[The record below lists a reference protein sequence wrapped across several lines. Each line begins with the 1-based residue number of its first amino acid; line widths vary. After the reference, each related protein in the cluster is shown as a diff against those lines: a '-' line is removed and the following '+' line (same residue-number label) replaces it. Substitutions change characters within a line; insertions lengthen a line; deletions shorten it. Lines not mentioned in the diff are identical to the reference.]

1 MPKDRPNESSISMR
15 APSPL
20 MLNFPK
26 RQKSGLPFV
35 SWEEGGL
42 HREEEERIDAIAYP
56 TDPPDGDP
64 GLPDDDEV
72 QEKANEANLRSLLMR
87 GVPEVFSLKPGYV
100 VDRCRPPVAQVH
112 ARAHQ
117 GLTRSFY
124 SLSVTD
130 DRKLF
135 ELCGMNFLCEP
146 SDLLHLVEPGLCDLR
161 YSQGGDGL
169 VGRDPRL
176 VSWRTWRIFESG
188 EGDIQAHDLLMDL
201 RSFAWYSLQHA
212 MPHEHLI
219 LGGSCL
225 ARDRQRLVYV
235 SQRLARQGWM
245 VDVLPPGHEDFSR
258 FAVAFIS

>member
-15 APSPL
+15 APSPR
-20 MLNFPK
+20 MINFPK

-42 HREEEERIDAIAYP
+42 HREEEEKIISLAYP
-56 TDPPDGDP
+56 TKAPDGGPD
-64 GLPDDDEV
+64 LPEDEEE
-72 QEKANEANLRSLLMR
+72 QAKAFEANIHNLLTC
-87 GVPEVFSLKPGYV
+87 GASAALSLKPEYMLS
-100 VDRCRPPVAQVH
+100 RCLPPVAQVH
-112 ARAHQ
+112 QRVHR
-117 GLTRSFY
+117 GLTRPFY

-146 SDLLHLVEPGLCDLR
+146 SDLQHLVEPSLCDLR

-169 VGRDPRL
+169 MGCDPRL
-176 VSWRTWRIFESG
+176 AAWHAWWVFEYC
-188 EGDIQAHDLLMDL
+188 EAPNHDLLMDL

-225 ARDRQRLVYV
+225 ARDRQRLVFV
-235 SQRLARQGWM
+235 SPRPAGQGWM

-258 FAVAFIS
+258 FAVAIMS